1 MVQRKEV
8 FQILSRILEVSET
21 RTGTQCKLRMV
32 MSGWFIF
39 LPLFFSGYNKDW
51 KQHISYSSVIAQ
63 ADRSFISL
71 TLPKKFSSSFLYIP
85 FGFPLLHFQSP
96 NFGYAC
102 CKVGLALITSQ

>member
-39 LPLFFSGYNKDW
+39 LPLFFSGYNKDR

-63 ADRSFISL
+63 AGR
-71 TLPKKFSSSFLYIP
+71 TLYV
-85 FGFPLLHFQSP
+85 
-96 NFGYAC
+96 Y
-102 CKVGLALITSQ
+102 T